1 MLHEIYLEILIMLDP
16 SHYCIILV
24 ALHAQPCLLPDCTN
38 HSLILVYA
46 CQAAHDMYVYYCILV
61 TYLHTPI
68 LLVVV
73 NNVRPSTT
81 CRNDH

>member
-1 MLHEIYLEILIMLDP
+1 MLHEIYLEILIMLDQ
-16 SHYCIILV
+16 SHYRIILV

-38 HSLILVYA
+38 HSFIHVYA
-46 CQAAHDMYVYYCILV
+46 CQATHDMYVYY
-61 TYLHTPI
+61 YTPK

-81 CRNDH
+81 

>member
-1 MLHEIYLEILIMLDP
+1 MMLHEIYLEILIMLDQ
-16 SHYCIILV
+16 SHYRIILV

-38 HSLILVYA
+38 HSLIHVYA
-46 CQAAHDMYVYYCILV
+46 CQATHDMYVYY
-61 TYLHTPI
+61 YTPI
-68 LLVVV
+68 LLVVI